1 MGLFRRQTAKR
12 KPVQQP
18 AWPQPSPI
26 PVVYFGGRHD
36 LDVVG
41 ESFYQDAL
49 WQCVGGWTSDRVRV
63 EIEAVLVA
71 EPDNRHD
78 KNAISVWIS
87 GLRVG
92 YLSREDAAEYR
103 TGLLALQARHR
114 CHVALGGVIAGGGM
128 RKNGSGFL
136 GVFLNHDP
144 SDFGLVPVTPPT
156 PAALLGELRT
166 GLQQALATDLEDDS
180 YDLSWLAD
188 LPNDHIA
195 AIKRL
200 RNLLQHDPD
209 PIDRHYM
216 FCELERRLYRSRD
229 AFGSALQEYDEAC
242 QLHDAEMDG
251 IRDALFAKF
260 DKVPLLET
268 YTQMAIRQQKAKN
281 WAEALRWA
289 NRGLELYGSHA
300 ARPEAV
306 DDLRKRAAA
315 YKAKTDGTRSR

>member
-1 MGLFRRQTAKR
+1 MRQPTA
-12 KPVQQP
+12 
-18 AWPQPSPI
+18 PQPSPI
-26 PVVYFGGRHD
+26 PVARFDGRHD

-41 ESFYQDAL
+41 ESFYQDAI
-49 WQCVGGWTSDRVRV
+49 WQCAGGWTSERVRA

-71 EPDNRHD
+71 EPDNPHD

-87 GLRVG
+87 GMRVG

-103 TGLLALQARHR
+103 NGLLALQARHR

-128 RKNGSGFL
+128 RESGPGLL
-136 GVFLNHDP
+136 GVFLDHDP
-144 SDFGLVPVTPPT
+144 RDFGLVPVTPPT
-156 PAALLGELRT
+156 PAVVLGELRT
-166 GLQQALATDLEDDS
+166 GLQQAIATDLEDDS

-195 AIKRL
+195 TIKRL

-242 QLHDAEMDG
+242 RLHDAEMDS
-251 IRDALFAKF
+251 IRNALYAKF
-260 DKVPLLET
+260 NKVPLLET

-289 NRGLELYGSHA
+289 NRGLELYGGNA

-315 YKAKTDGTRSR
+315 YQAKLDGLRDR